1 MGKGNIDNLRVL
13 STDEAR
19 TIGALGGKASGK
31 SRRAKK
37 NMQELLKT
45 LLESRLTDD
54 EFKAEIKKAG
64 IKDADVTNG
73 MAMLY
78 AMFRSTLAGSSKAFV
93 ALMDLL
99 GKENATGKAE
109 AVSDNKIVIEFADNR
124 GSAVDDD
131 DDDDDDDPYED
142 DGE

>member
-1 MGKGNIDNLRVL
+1 MNNDNLRRL
-13 STDEAR
+13 TTKEAR
-19 TIGALGGKASGK
+19 EVGARGGKASVK

-37 NMQELLKT
+37 TMQELLKT
-45 LLESRLTDD
+45 LLESKLTDD

-78 AMFRSTLAGSSKAFV
+78 AMFKSTLGGSSKAFT

-99 GKENATGKAE
+99 GKEAATGKPAE
-109 AVSDNKIVIEFADNR
+109 SNDNRIVIEFADN
-124 GSAVDDD
+124 GTTSGAADDLD
-131 DDDDDDDPYED
+131 RLTED
-142 DGE
+142 DGK

>member
-1 MGKGNIDNLRVL
+1 MGKGNKDNLRCL
-13 STDEAR
+13 TSEEAR
-19 TIGALGGKASGK
+19 VIGAEGGKASVK

-37 NMQELLKT
+37 TMQQLLKT
-45 LLESRLTDD
+45 LLESKLTDA

-78 AMFRSTLAGSSKAFV
+78 AMFRSTLGGSSKAFT

-99 GKENATGKAE
+99 GKEAATGKPSE
-109 AVSDNKIVIEFADNR
+109 QSDNRIVIEFADNR
-124 GSAVDDD
+124 ASQTESEDDD
-131 DDDDDDDPYED
+131 ENDDPYED
-142 DGE
+142 DGK

>member
-1 MGKGNIDNLRVL
+1 MHGQENLRRL
-13 STDEAR
+13 TSEEAR
-19 TIGALGGKASGK
+19 VVGAKGGKASVK

-37 NMQELLKT
+37 TMQELLKT
-45 LLESRLTDD
+45 LLESKLTDD

-78 AMFRSTLAGSSKAFV
+78 AMFRSTLGGSAKAFK

-99 GKENATGKAE
+99 GKEKATGKPAE
-109 AVSDNKIVIEFADNR
+109 SNDNRIVIEFADNR
-124 GSAVDDD
+124 AEPSDDD
-131 DDDDDDDPYED
+131 DDEDKNNPYED
-142 DGE
+142 DGK

>member
-1 MGKGNIDNLRVL
+1 MNNDNLRRL
-13 STDEAR
+13 TTEEAR
-19 TIGALGGKASGK
+19 EVGARGGKASVK

-37 NMQELLKT
+37 TMQELLKT
-45 LLESRLTDD
+45 LLESKLTDD

-78 AMFRSTLAGSSKAFV
+78 AMFKSTLGGSSKAFT

-99 GKENATGKAE
+99 GKEAATGKPAE
-109 AVSDNKIVIEFADNR
+109 SNDNRIVIEFADN
-124 GSAVDDD
+124 GTTSGAADDLD
-131 DDDDDDDPYED
+131 RLTED
-142 DGE
+142 DGK